1 MRKEKDGDIE
11 PTIEDMEAAKKMLT
25 DLLELV
31 GEDDEHASN
40 LKSDIEQLEK
50 DIEKA
55 SLQAGT

>member
-31 GEDDEHASN
+31 GEDDELASN

>member
-1 MRKEKDGDIE
+1 MRNEKDGDIE

-40 LKSDIEQLEK
+40 LKSDIEQLEN
-50 DIEKA
+50 DIKEA
-55 SLQAGT
+55 SS

>member
-40 LKSDIEQLEK
+40 LKSDIEQLEN
-50 DIEKA
+50 DIKEV
-55 SLQAGT
+55 SSQAGT